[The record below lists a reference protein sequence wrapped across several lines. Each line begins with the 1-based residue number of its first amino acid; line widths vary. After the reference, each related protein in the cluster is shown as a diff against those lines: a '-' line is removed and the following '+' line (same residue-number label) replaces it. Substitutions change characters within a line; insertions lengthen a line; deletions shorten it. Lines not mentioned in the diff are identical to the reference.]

1 MIKIAPSL
9 LSCDFMHMYDEIKK
23 IEDAG
28 ADILHLDVMDGH
40 FVPNLTF
47 GLPVIEK
54 IRKSTKLPLD
64 VHLMITN
71 PDVFADR
78 YCDLGIDYLSFHLET
93 VFHSHRLLM
102 QIKEKGVKAGVVLNP
117 GTPVQTV
124 EAIAGDIDFILLMS
138 VNPGFGGQSFLPV
151 VYEKLDWLM
160 KLKADKQLTFEIEI
174 DGGVT
179 DANCGKLVQHGAD
192 ILVAGSYVFRSSDY
206 SQRIRSLKNV

>member
-1 MIKIAPSL
+1 MIKVAPSM
-9 LSCDFMHMYDEIKK
+9 LSCDFMHMHDEIMK

-54 IRKSTKLPLD
+54 IRKSAKIPLD

-71 PDVFADR
+71 PDVYADR

-93 VFHSHRLLM
+93 VYHSHRLIM
-102 QIKEKGVKAGVVLNP
+102 QIKDKGVKAGVVINP

-124 EAIAGDIDFILLMS
+124 EAVAGDMDFILLMS
-138 VNPGFGGQSFLPV
+138 VNPGFGGQSFLPI

-160 KLKADKQLTFEIEI
+160 KLKAEKNLDFEIEI

-179 DANCGKLVQHGAD
+179 DINCRELSDHGAD
-192 ILVAGSYVFRSSDY
+192 ILVAGSYVFRGDDY